1 MKLARSSWVKS
12 ALTRLPR
19 PAGRSRGT
27 AALLGVLVAG
37 GALAALLALP
47 GGDGGTEPELAATA
61 TAAIPPHR
69 ETRFVAPVP
78 ATLAP
83 DATVAL
89 NSTNPSAAV
98 GAGTLDLR
106 QIPPPPEWHEF
117 YFTRAAYSS
126 YSRGWGRRGNSWA
139 TDYPKSDRQ
148 FLTVLQRLTNLD
160 AFSYENAVLLTD
172 ERIRHYP
179 FLYALEV
186 GYMSLSPDEI
196 EGLRDYLMAGGFLV
210 IDDFWGSQE
219 WAQFEYQMDLVF
231 PSRPIVD
238 LELDHPV
245 FNTLYDIDEILQV
258 PAYGRYWGGRTSE
271 RDGYVPYV
279 KGIHDDEGRLMVIIN
294 WNTDLGDAWEWAEQ
308 PDYPLQYSTFA
319 FQMGVNMIIYAMSH

>member
-1 MKLARSSWVKS
+1 MKLARSRWLKS
-12 ALTRLPR
+12 TLAWLPR
-19 PAGRSRGT
+19 PTGQSRGT
-27 AALLGVLVAG
+27 AAFLGVLVPG
-37 GALAALLALP
+37 GVLAALLALP
-47 GGDGGTEPELAATA
+47 GRDGGTEPELATTAPATV
-61 TAAIPPHR
+61 PSHR

-78 ATLAP
+78 ATPAV

-89 NSTNPSAAV
+89 NPTNPLAAV
-98 GAGTLDLR
+98 GAGTFDLR
-106 QIPPPPEWHEF
+106 QYPPPEWHEF

-126 YSRGWGRRGNSWA
+126 YGRGWGRRGNSWA

-172 ERIRHYP
+172 ERIRRYP

-186 GYMSLSPDEI
+186 GYMSLSPEEI

-210 IDDFWGSQE
+210 IDDFWGTRE
-219 WAQFEYQMDLVF
+219 WLQFEYQMGQVF

-238 LELDHPV
+238 LDLDHPV
-245 FNTLYDIDEILQV
+245 FSTFYDIEEILQV